1 MKDGFSSTNTI
12 RDVLLLTSNVLG
24 PSTVSNP
31 PSSCRGSC
39 KKNLFYT
46 NENNEKVFFL
56 ITLNYVST

>member
-12 RDVLLLTSNVLG
+12 RDVLTSNVLD

-39 KKNLFYT
+39 KKKLFYT

>member
-12 RDVLLLTSNVLG
+12 RDVLTSNVLG

-39 KKNLFYT
+39 KKKLLYT